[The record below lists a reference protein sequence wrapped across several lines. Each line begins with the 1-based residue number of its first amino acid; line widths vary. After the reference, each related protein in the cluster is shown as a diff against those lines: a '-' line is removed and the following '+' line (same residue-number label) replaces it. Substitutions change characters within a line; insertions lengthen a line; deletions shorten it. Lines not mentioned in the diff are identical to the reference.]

1 MTRKTLFFVVALTA
15 VAHAGT
21 LGPPEGDEP
30 GEYYRVRGLPDIPY
44 TILPV
49 KDEITHRA
57 LQAASEE
64 KDRTVRAKAL
74 VALGAIAD
82 SQDTRLVSE
91 LTTDP
96 VAEVRCEA
104 LKALARISKDSLE
117 RAAGE
122 RIRKDASPSVRRT
135 AAILLGELKTGD
147 AHLAAALDDADSSV
161 RGMAVRSLGL
171 IGGPTAVDNLPA
183 AFKDPSPAVRA
194 ACAKA
199 LVDAEV
205 AGAED
210 LLASSL
216 SDSKEVVRGACAV
229 ALGRLGT
236 AASSRLENVLKN
248 TKETLY
254 VLQCALNSLSRA
266 GVADARPSIHRML
279 GHEDMGVRTAA
290 CNACGALPDPS
301 SAEHLGK
308 LIPDEQYQVRHA
320 AASALI
326 EIAGNPAEDVFR
338 TAITHK
344 LAIARR
350 EAAWGLGKL
359 RDGEGLNLLCNAL
372 RDEDEDVRII
382 SAWALGRLANTGG
395 GEALNK
401 AASDESAAVRTE
413 VARSL
418 ALVDTPQ
425 GRSILVR
432 MLNDKD
438 AKVRARA
445 ARSIG
450 ELKHAVA
457 SALIKTLND
466 YKTSSYVREDAA
478 WALGE
483 LKAKEAIPHLRRLLL
498 EAVIPV
504 LQSPPMYD
512 SDATRI
518 QTLKS
523 LVQIGYEGLVKDLKG
538 KLTDSEF
545 TAGYWLKSAIAET
558 LTKLTGTRYDFKRPG
573 PSHRRWFIESV
584 RRRRRN
590 VSFDPDRKPEPIV
603 FPAK

>member
-15 VAHAGT
+15 TAHAGT

-30 GEYYRVRGLPDIPY
+30 GEYYRVRGLPDIPC

-57 LQAASEE
+57 LRAAAAE
-64 KDRTVRAKAL
+64 KNRTVRAKVL
-74 VALGAIAD
+74 VALGVIAD

-161 RGMAVRSLGL
+161 RAAAARGLGL
-171 IGGPTAVDNLPA
+171 VGGPTAVDNLPKT
-183 AFKDPSPAVRA
+183 FKDESPAVRA

-199 LVDAEV
+199 LVDADV

-210 LLASSL
+210 LLASGL

-236 AASSRLENVLKN
+236 ESASRLEKVLN
-248 TKETLY
+248 SRETLY
-254 VLQCALNSLSRA
+254 VLQCALNSLGRA
-266 GVADARPSIHRML
+266 GVADAHPFIHRML
-279 GHEDMGVRTAA
+279 GHEDMGVRIAA

-308 LIPDEQYQVRHA
+308 LLQDEQYHVRHA

-326 EIAGNPAEDVFR
+326 EIGGNPAEDVFR

-359 RDGEGLNLLCNAL
+359 RDQEGLNLLRNAL
-372 RDEDEDVRII
+372 RDEDEEVMII
-382 SAWALGRLANTGG
+382 SAWALGRLSNTGG
-395 GEALNK
+395 SEALHK
-401 AASDESAAVRTE
+401 AASDESSAVRTK

-432 MLNDKD
+432 MLDDKD
-438 AKVRARA
+438 AMVRARA

-483 LKAKEAIPHLRRLLL
+483 LKAKEAIPHLKKLLL
-498 EAVIPV
+498 KAVILAPQ
-504 LQSPPMYD
+504 LPPQYD

-523 LVQIGYEGLVKDLKG
+523 LVQIDYEGLVGDLKG
-538 KLTDSEF
+538 KLIDSKF
-545 TAGYWLKSAIAET
+545 AAGYWLKSAIAET
-558 LTKLTGTRYDFKRPG
+558 LTKLTGTHYDFKRPD
-573 PSHRRWFIESV
+573 PSHRNWFIESL
-584 RRRRRN
+584 RR
-590 VSFDPDRKPEPIV
+590 K
-603 FPAK
+603 